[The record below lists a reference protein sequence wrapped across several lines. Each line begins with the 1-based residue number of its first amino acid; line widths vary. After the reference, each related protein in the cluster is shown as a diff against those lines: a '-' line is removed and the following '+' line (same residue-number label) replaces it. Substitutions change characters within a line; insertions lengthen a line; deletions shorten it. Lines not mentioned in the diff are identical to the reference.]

1 MFFNTLDQSKRAKLK
16 LILYRLMF
24 VAGLVIAVGAYLK
37 DENYGQTAQL
47 VTTIGLIITL
57 CASILLFPSLKRVI
71 LSFFIL
77 ISIFSVLLFIFTD
90 VVVYDLPK
98 HLTGLNTFSDANPEM
113 EIYLDQFGK
122 GIEIESDGLTLVVT
136 IYGIENETVRPG
148 VVLIHGS
155 TPVGRKLPLYR
166 IISKK
171 LVENGYIVLTYD
183 ARGFGESDEPK
194 EIDVAESWNYAS
206 DAINAVS
213 YLCSFKN
220 VNKSR
225 IYVIG
230 HSFGA
235 QAAMSAGIADERI
248 KKIVAIGPSRR
259 VASRI
264 LDKNAPDLQY
274 FWERFSRDRKLGK
287 LVNLTVFL
295 EIVSRSDDMYN
306 DYFYDGHVPILL
318 IDGELESEEDKLF
331 LIDIFK
337 NMTAPKRYITLNDTG
352 HYCNTTSIGNFMVYN
367 DRINTEL
374 VNVIDNWFSE

>member
-1 MFFNTLDQSKRAKLK
+1 
-16 LILYRLMF
+16 MF